1 MLPTPSFCPVSSPLL
16 HQDLKKA
23 EEELLR
29 AQKEAEAR
37 VACLVIRVLAN
48 FPKSSALFHQALKR
62 KEAEDLL
69 RKQKEAEARV
79 ADSKV
84 ILSGFLAI
92 ASAGFKESSRGAL
105 ACTEGSRGPCCR
117 LEGFVRFPNHCFSRI

>member
-1 MLPTPSFCPVSSPLL
+1 MLPTRSFSPASSALL

-37 VACLVIRVLAN
+37 VACLVIRVLVN
-48 FPKSSALFHQALKR
+48 FPNSSTLLDEALKR
-62 KEAEDLL
+62 KEAEELM
-69 RKQKEAEARV
+69 RKHREAEAHV

-84 ILSGFLAI
+84 LSGFLTI
-92 ASAGFKESSRGAL
+92 ASPGFEES
-105 ACTEGSRGPCCR
+105 
-117 LEGFVRFPNHCFSRI
+117 